1 MKIPRLQK
9 FFGATPLET
18 TSEFKTVLS
27 FIIFLE

>member
-18 TSEFKTVLS
+18 GDEAKTVLS
-27 FIIFLE
+27 FIIFIE